1 LIMIKEVFKDIIKC
15 GQVIISPF
23 VVVPYEKFE
32 YIFDNV
38 KDNPTYKNMID
49 INDLGNGKERGYRD
63 FLEQC
68 KEKGILT

>member
-1 LIMIKEVFKDIIKC
+1 MLKEVFKDNIKG
-15 GQVIISPF
+15 GQVVINPF

-32 YIFDNV
+32 SIFDNV

-49 INDLGNGKERGYRD
+49 INDLGNGEERGYRD

-68 KEKGILT
+68 KQKGILN